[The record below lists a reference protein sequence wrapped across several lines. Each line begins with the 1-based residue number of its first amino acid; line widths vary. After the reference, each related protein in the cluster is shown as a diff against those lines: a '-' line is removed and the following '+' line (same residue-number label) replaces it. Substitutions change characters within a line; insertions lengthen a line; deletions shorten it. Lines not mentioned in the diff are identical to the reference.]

1 MHTSHDFITPK
12 TCPSCEFL
20 VVFGP
25 LRV

>member
-1 MHTSHDFITPK
+1 MIFIATK

-20 VVFGP
+20 VVFGQ